1 MPIEIRELSISTRIV
16 NTPPPALALSESQ
29 LQQLKQQVMQQVMQ
43 ECLKVLKARTHK
55 SSFDR

>member
-29 LQQLKQQVMQQVMQ
+29 VQQLKQQVMQ